1 MSNLCT
7 SFRWVFEKSCD
18 SNNDENLKLVKRCED
33 KNLINVQ
40 HVSQKK
46 QKNILY
52 FDLNQLTLVIITTK
66 QYPTNSIKYLWS
78 IPQLCEIIQMYY

>member
-1 MSNLCT
+1 MSNLRT
-7 SFRWVFEKSCD
+7 NFVERLENSCD

-40 HVSQKK
+40 HVSPKK

-66 QYPTNSIKYLWS
+66 QYPTNSIKYL
-78 IPQLCEIIQMYY
+78 

>member
-18 SNNDENLKLVKRCED
+18 SNNDENLKFVKRCED

-46 QKNILY
+46 QKKI
-52 FDLNQLTLVIITTK
+52 FCIST
-66 QYPTNSIKYLWS
+66 
-78 IPQLCEIIQMYY
+78 

>member
-33 KNLINVQ
+33 KNLINV
-40 HVSQKK
+40 
-46 QKNILY
+46 
-52 FDLNQLTLVIITTK
+52 
-66 QYPTNSIKYLWS
+66 
-78 IPQLCEIIQMYY
+78 

>member
-46 QKNILY
+46 QKKY
-52 FDLNQLTLVIITTK
+52 FVFRLESTQSRHYYY
-66 QYPTNSIKYLWS
+66 QA
-78 IPQLCEIIQMYY
+78 IPYKFN